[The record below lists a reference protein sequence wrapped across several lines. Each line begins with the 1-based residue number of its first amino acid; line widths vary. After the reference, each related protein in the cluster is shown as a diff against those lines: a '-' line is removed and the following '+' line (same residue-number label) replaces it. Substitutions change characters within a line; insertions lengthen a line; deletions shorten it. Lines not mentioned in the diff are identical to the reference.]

1 MTEERQPEHSLH
13 PERVADRSTDEHRDR
28 HAQKRRAGDRCL
40 DSSWFKSKVDPS
52 AGKISPRV
60 TNEKAEATRAM
71 QLATNN
77 RRGFMRSVSEA
88 NRSPSH
94 GEKLVAEAGIVVR

>member
-1 MTEERQPEHSLH
+1 MAIPRKAAPAIAPRL
-13 PERVADRSTDEHRDR
+13 A
-28 HAQKRRAGDRCL
+28 
-40 DSSWFKSKVDPS
+40 WFKSKVDPS

-77 RRGFMRSVSEA
+77 RRGFMRSVSGA
-88 NRSPSH
+88 
-94 GEKLVAEAGIVVR
+94 KKVRHRIRGKTWYKKRD